1 MVFTSLKLTLTQ
13 TNLMRFKN
21 YLILMFLCFSAATF
35 AQVKGT
41 VVDSGTGM
49 TVPGVNILVKGSDAN
64 ASTDIDGNFTINAKL
79 GDVLVFSYI
88 GYATQEVAATAS
100 MKVQLKEDAQLLQE
114 VVVVGYGAQQKK
126 DITGAVAVV
135 DGKKFENR
143 VNNQLSSLLQG
154 QTAGVQVTSN
164 GGKPGGGFNVR
175 VRGTSSITAGSDPI
189 YVIDGVITSDTRS
202 LNPADIETMSIL
214 KDASS
219 AAIYGSQGGNGV
231 VIITTK
237 QGKTEKP
244 VLTYETYTGFQT
256 VWKKIDVLNSEQYKE
271 LQMERGLGTEP
282 GFWDQYNHNTNW
294 QDEVFRTGFSNSHQL
309 SLSGKSNKTTYYLSG
324 GVVNQE
330 GAVKSAEMGRK
341 TFKVNLTQEVNDWLK
356 IGTNF
361 NYVDYDDVDVTD
373 NTAVNS
379 GGVILGVLNTPQNIG
394 IYNEDGSYTS
404 NPFQNWEN
412 PLSSTDAAERGY
424 RSQRVFG
431 NVYGE
436 IGILKGLKFKT
447 SLGIDHNNSSYSYFL
462 SPYTTSYGKAMKG
475 ISRYNTNLYNYYMF
489 ENTLTYKLNV
499 EKHAIEAL
507 AGTVYQKSA
516 WESSEL
522 EKRGFAGDG
531 IPTPNAGATIVN
543 ATARKDEKYNSSFI
557 SRVNYSYDN
566 KYLVTANFRADGSSV
581 FGPNEKWGY
590 FPSVS
595 AGWRI
600 SNEEFMKSAVAI
612 NELKLRAGWG
622 LVGNDNIRN
631 YAWYQTVAAGT
642 NYPIGGTAQPGN
654 YPSSIENKDLKW
666 EASEQINIGVDLSLF
681 KNRIRFS
688 ADAYKKTS
696 NDLLLNLPLP
706 RTSGFD
712 SALTN
717 AGAIENKGL
726 EFQLTTVNFDGENF
740 KWTTDLN
747 ISFNRNEVTNLVG
760 ETITQANI
768 ASRGDAILVQEGQPL
783 GQFYGYVWGGVDPA
797 TGNVYYMDANGAPTF
812 DPTED
817 DKRIIGDANPDFI
830 YGITNT
836 LSYKNFSLN
845 IFFQGSQGNDIL
857 NATRFDTESM
867 IDAKNQTTAV
877 LNRWQNVNDVTN
889 VPRVETNGSTNNS
902 RISTHYVEDGSYLRL
917 KALTIG
923 YDFSKSLL
931 DRIGLS
937 GLRLYATGENLLT
950 FTNYSGFDPE
960 VSAYGGNGDSGVR
973 NQAIGVDYGT
983 YPQTRNIIFGLRV
996 SL

>member
-1 MVFTSLKLTLTQ
+1 
-13 TNLMRFKN
+13 MRFKN

-41 VVDSGTGM
+41 VIDGGTGM
-49 TVPGVNILVKGSDAN
+49 TLPGVNIVVKGTQTNAASDM
-64 ASTDIDGNFTINAKL
+64 DGNFTINAKP

-88 GYATQEVAATAS
+88 GYASQEVTALTS

-126 DITGAVAVV
+126 DITGAVGVI

-154 QTAGVQVTSN
+154 QTAGVQVISN
-164 GGKPGGGFNVR
+164 SGKPGGGFNVR
-175 VRGTSSITAGSDPI
+175 VRGTSSINAGSDPI
-189 YVIDGVITSDTRS
+189 YVIDGIITTDTRS
-202 LNPADIETMSIL
+202 LNPADVETISVL
-214 KDASS
+214 KDAAS

-244 VLTYETYTGFQT
+244 VFTYETYTGFQS
-256 VWKKIDVLNSEQYKE
+256 VWKKIDVLNADQYKA
-271 LQMERGLGTEP
+271 LQMERGLGTQP
-282 GFWDQYNHNTNW
+282 GFWDQYNSNTNW

-309 SLSGKSNKTTYYLSG
+309 SVSGKSNKTAYYMSG

-330 GAVKSAEMGRK
+330 GAVRSAEMNRK
-341 TFKVNLTQEVNDWLK
+341 TFKINLTQEVTDWLK
-356 IGTNF
+356 VGTNL
-361 NYVDYDDVDVTD
+361 NYVDYKDVDVTD

-394 IYNEDGSYTS
+394 VFKPNGMYSS

-412 PLSSTDAAERGY
+412 PLSSTDAADRGY

-431 NVYGE
+431 NVFGE
-436 IGILKGLKFKT
+436 IGILKGLKFRT
-447 SLGIDHNNSSYSYFL
+447 SLGIDHSDSSYSYFL
-462 SPYTTSYGKAMKG
+462 DPYTTSYGVAMKG

-499 EKHAIEAL
+499 EKHNFEAL

-531 IPTPNAGATIVN
+531 IGTPNAGATIST

-557 SRVNYSYDN
+557 SRINYSYDD
-566 KYLVTANFRADGSSV
+566 KYLLTANFRADGSST

-600 SNEEFMKSAVAI
+600 SNENFMKSVETI
-612 NELKLRAGWG
+612 SDLKLRAGWG
-622 LVGNDNIRN
+622 LVGNDNIGN
-631 YAWYQTVAAGT
+631 YAWYARVTPGT

-654 YPSSIENKDLKW
+654 YPSSIQNSDLKW
-666 EASEQINIGVDLSLF
+666 ESSEQVNIGIDLALF
-681 KNRIRFS
+681 NNRIRFS

-712 SALTN
+712 SALMN
-717 AGAIENKGL
+717 AGDIENKGL
-726 EFQLTTVNFDGENF
+726 EFQLTTVNFDGEDF

-747 ISFNRNEVTNLVG
+747 ISFNKNEVTNLVG
-760 ETITQANI
+760 SKINTAGI
-768 ASRGDAILVQEGQPL
+768 AGRGDAVLIQEGKPL
-783 GQFYGYVWGGVDPA
+783 GQFYGYQWGGVDPA
-797 TGNVYYMDANGAPTF
+797 TGNVYYIAKDGTPTF
-812 DPTED
+812 TPTD
-817 DKRIIGDANPDFI
+817 ADKKNIGDANPDFI

-836 LSYKNFSLN
+836 LSYKNWSLN

-867 IDAKNQTTAV
+867 IDAKNQTTVV
-877 LNRWQNVNDVTN
+877 LDRWQQPGDITN
-889 VPRVETNGSTNNS
+889 VPKVSSEGNTDNS
-902 RISTHYVEDGSYLRL
+902 RISSHYIENGSYLRL

-923 YDFSKSLL
+923 YNLPKNLL
-931 DRIGLS
+931 DRVGLS
-937 GLRLYATGENLLT
+937 SLRLYATGENL
-950 FTNYSGFDPE
+950 FTITDYSGFDPE
-960 VSAYGGNGDSGVR
+960 VSAFGNNSDAASR
-973 NQAIGVDYGT
+973 NQAMGVDYGT
-983 YPQTRNIIFGLRV
+983 YPQTRNIIFGIKV

>member
-1 MVFTSLKLTLTQ
+1 
-13 TNLMRFKN
+13 MRFKN
-21 YLILMFLCFSAATF
+21 YLILILLCFSAATF

-41 VVDSGTGM
+41 VTDAGTGM
-49 TVPGVNILVKGSDAN
+49 TLPGVNIMVKGSQAN
-64 ASTDIDGNFTINAKL
+64 ASTDMDGNFTINAQP

-88 GYATQEVAATAS
+88 GYASQEVAASAS
-100 MKVQLKEDAQLLQE
+100 MTIQLKEDAQLLQE

-126 DITGAVAVV
+126 DITGAVAVI

-143 VNNQLSSLLQG
+143 VNNQLGSLLQG

-164 GGKPGGGFNVR
+164 SGKPGSGFNVR

-189 YVIDGVITSDTRS
+189 YVIDGIITSDTRS
-202 LNPADIETMSIL
+202 LNPADVETISVL

-244 VLTYETYTGFQT
+244 TLTYETYTGFQS
-256 VWKKIDVLNSEQYKE
+256 VWKKIDVLNANQYRE
-271 LQMERGLGTEP
+271 LQEERGLSTN
-282 GFWDQYNHNTNW
+282 WDLYNNNTNW
-294 QDEVFRTGFSNSHQL
+294 QNEVFRTGFSNSHQV
-309 SLSGKSNKTTYYLSG
+309 SFSGKSDKTSYYVSG

-330 GAVKSAEMGRK
+330 GAVRSAEMNRK
-341 TFKVNLTQEVNDWLK
+341 TFKVNLSQEITSWLK
-356 IGTNF
+356 VGTNF
-361 NYVDYDDVDVTD
+361 NYVDYTDVDVSD
-373 NTAVNS
+373 NTAVNN

-394 IYNEDGSYTS
+394 IYNADGTFTS
-404 NPFQNWEN
+404 NPFQDWEN
-412 PLSSTDAAERGY
+412 PISSTDAAQRQY

-431 NVYGE
+431 NVFGE
-436 IGILKGLKFKT
+436 FKILKGLTFRS
-447 SLGIDHNNSSYSYFL
+447 SLGIDHNNTAYDYFL
-462 SPYTTSYGKAMKG
+462 NPYTTSYGRAMKG
-475 ISRYNTNLYNYYMF
+475 ISRYNTSRYNYYMY
-489 ENTLTYKLNV
+489 ENTLTYKINV
-499 EKHAIEAL
+499 AKHAIEAL
-507 AGTVYQKSA
+507 AGTVYQKSL
-516 WESSEL
+516 WETGEL
-522 EKRGFAGDG
+522 ERRGFAGDG
-531 IPTPNAGATIVN
+531 IPTPNAGATVVN

-557 SRVNYSYDN
+557 SKVNYSFDD
-566 KYLVTANFRADGSSV
+566 KYLLTANFRADGSSA

-600 SNEEFMKSAVAI
+600 SNENFMKGVESI

-622 LVGNDNIRN
+622 LVGNDNIGN

-642 NYPIGGTAQPGN
+642 NYPIGGAAQPGN

-666 EASEQINIGVDLSLF
+666 EASEQINIGIDLSLF

-688 ADAYKKTS
+688 ADAYRKTS
-696 NDLLLNLPLP
+696 NDLLLRVPLP
-706 RTSGFD
+706 RTSGFPD
-712 SALTN
+712 ALTN

-726 EFQLTTVNFDGENF
+726 EFQLTTVNFDGEDF
-740 KWTTDLN
+740 KWSTDLN
-747 ISFNRNEVTNLVG
+747 ISFNKNEVTSLMG

-768 ASRGDAILVQEGQPL
+768 SSRGDAILVQEGQPL
-783 GQFYGYVWGGVDPA
+783 GQFYGYQWGGVDPA

-836 LSYKNFSLN
+836 MSYKNFSLN
-845 IFFQGSQGNDIL
+845 FFFQGSQGNDIL

-867 IDAKNQTTAV
+867 IDAKNQTTTV
-877 LNRWQNVNDVTN
+877 LRRWQNVGDITD

-902 RISTHYVEDGSYLRL
+902 RISSHYVEDGSYIRL
-917 KALTIG
+917 KAITIG
-923 YDFSKSLL
+923 YDFSKNLL
-931 DRIGLS
+931 DRIGIS
-937 GLRLYATGENLLT
+937 GLRVYATGENL
-950 FTNYSGFDPE
+950 FTITDYSGFDPE
-960 VSAYGGNGDSGVR
+960 VNAYGGDSNAGVR
-973 NQAIGVDYGT
+973 NQVLGVDYGT
-983 YPQTRNIIFGLRV
+983 YPQTRNIIFGIRA

>member
-1 MVFTSLKLTLTQ
+1 
-13 TNLMRFKN
+13 MRFKN
-21 YLILMFLCFSAATF
+21 YLILILLCFSAATF

-41 VVDSGTGM
+41 VTDAGTGM
-49 TVPGVNILVKGSDAN
+49 TLPGVNIMVKGSQAN
-64 ASTDIDGNFTINAKL
+64 ASTDMDGNFTINAQP

-88 GYATQEVAATAS
+88 GYASQEVAASAS
-100 MKVQLKEDAQLLQE
+100 MTIQLKEDAQLLQE

-126 DITGAVAVV
+126 DITGAVAVI

-143 VNNQLSSLLQG
+143 VNNQLGSLLQG

-164 GGKPGGGFNVR
+164 SGKPGSGFNVR

-189 YVIDGVITSDTRS
+189 YVIDGIITSDTRS
-202 LNPADIETMSIL
+202 LNPADVETISVL

-244 VLTYETYTGFQT
+244 TLTYETYTGFQS
-256 VWKKIDVLNSEQYKE
+256 VWKKIDVLNADQYRE
-271 LQMERGLGTEP
+271 LQEERGLSTN
-282 GFWDQYNHNTNW
+282 WDLYNNNTNW
-294 QDEVFRTGFSNSHQL
+294 QNEVFRTGFSNSHQV
-309 SLSGKSNKTTYYLSG
+309 SFSGKSDKTSYYVSG

-330 GAVKSAEMGRK
+330 GAVRSAEMNRK
-341 TFKVNLTQEVNDWLK
+341 TFKVNLSQEITSWLK
-356 IGTNF
+356 VGTNF
-361 NYVDYDDVDVTD
+361 NYVDYTDVDVSD
-373 NTAVNS
+373 NTAVNN

-394 IYNEDGSYTS
+394 IYNADGTFTS
-404 NPFQNWEN
+404 NPFQDWEN
-412 PLSSTDAAERGY
+412 PISSTDAAQRQY

-431 NVYGE
+431 NVFGE
-436 IGILKGLKFKT
+436 FKILKGLTFRS
-447 SLGIDHNNSSYSYFL
+447 SLGIDHNNTAYDYFL
-462 SPYTTSYGKAMKG
+462 NPYTTSYGRAMKG
-475 ISRYNTNLYNYYMF
+475 ISRYNTSRYNYYMY
-489 ENTLTYKLNV
+489 ENTLTYKINV
-499 EKHAIEAL
+499 AKHAIEAL
-507 AGTVYQKSA
+507 AGTVYQKSL
-516 WESSEL
+516 WETGEL
-522 EKRGFAGDG
+522 ERRGFAGDG
-531 IPTPNAGATIVN
+531 IPTPNAGATVVN

-557 SRVNYSYDN
+557 SKVNYSFDD
-566 KYLVTANFRADGSSV
+566 KYLLTANFRADGSSA

-600 SNEEFMKSAVAI
+600 SNENFMKGVESI

-622 LVGNDNIRN
+622 LVGNDNIGN

-642 NYPIGGTAQPGN
+642 NYPIGGAAQPGN

-666 EASEQINIGVDLSLF
+666 EASEQINIGIDLSLF

-688 ADAYKKTS
+688 ADAYRKTS
-696 NDLLLNLPLP
+696 NDLLLRVPLP
-706 RTSGFD
+706 RTSGFPD
-712 SALTN
+712 ALTN

-726 EFQLTTVNFDGENF
+726 EFQLTTVNFDGEDF
-740 KWTTDLN
+740 KWSTDLN
-747 ISFNRNEVTNLVG
+747 ISFNKNEVTSLMG

-768 ASRGDAILVQEGQPL
+768 SSRGDAILVQEGQPL
-783 GQFYGYVWGGVDPA
+783 GQFYGYQWGGVDPA

-836 LSYKNFSLN
+836 MSYKNFSLN
-845 IFFQGSQGNDIL
+845 FFFQGSQGNDIL

-867 IDAKNQTTAV
+867 IDAKNQTTTV
-877 LNRWQNVNDVTN
+877 LRRWQNVGDVTD

-902 RISTHYVEDGSYLRL
+902 RISSHYVEDGSYIRL
-917 KALTIG
+917 KAITIG
-923 YDFSKSLL
+923 YDFSKNLL
-931 DRIGLS
+931 DRIGIS
-937 GLRLYATGENLLT
+937 GLRVYATGENL
-950 FTNYSGFDPE
+950 FTITDYSGFDPE
-960 VSAYGGNGDSGVR
+960 VNAYGGDSNAGVR
-973 NQAIGVDYGT
+973 NQVLGVDYGT
-983 YPQTRNIIFGLRV
+983 YPQTRNIIFGIRA